1 MVHVGFVTLNIPTLP
16 LTIPTLLAFHTV
28 VVYSSVFALGSLG
41 ERQSWQ
47 LDRVTYGI
55 ALFRPGGGV

>member
-1 MVHVGFVTLNIPTLP
+1 MVHVGFVTLN
-16 LTIPTLLAFHTV
+16 IPTLLAFHTV

>member
-1 MVHVGFVTLNIPTLP
+1 MVQVGFVTLN
-16 LTIPTLLAFHTV
+16 IPTLLAFHTV

-55 ALFRPGGGV
+55 ALSSPGGGV